1 MVLTRSPPEGGSLG
15 GANAQGEHFVS
26 TDPRAILPSLCFNR
40 VSLSEEMV
48 SSGGKALDCGLGAT
62 LDLGRSHLLRRLDR
76 GCNNTPFSRLYTL
89 VTRQRGVRHRRAD
102 PLRRAGV
109 KAASLRSPHN
119 LQW

>member
-1 MVLTRSPPEGGSLG
+1 MVLTRSTPEGGSLG

-62 LDLGRSHLLRRLDR
+62 LDLMHSRDLDASSSPRLQPVCVLPPCSR
-76 GCNNTPFSRLYTL
+76 YPFSRLSE
-89 VTRQRGVRHRRAD
+89 
-102 PLRRAGV
+102 P
-109 KAASLRSPHN
+109 
-119 LQW
+119 

>member
-1 MVLTRSPPEGGSLG
+1 MVLTRSTPEGGTLG

-62 LDLGRSHLLRRLDR
+62 LDLSSANLLLAWIGGARHPFLPPLHFGHLDSAGFVIEALTPCDER
-76 GCNNTPFSRLYTL
+76 G
-89 VTRQRGVRHRRAD
+89 
-102 PLRRAGV
+102 
-109 KAASLRSPHN
+109 
-119 LQW
+119 